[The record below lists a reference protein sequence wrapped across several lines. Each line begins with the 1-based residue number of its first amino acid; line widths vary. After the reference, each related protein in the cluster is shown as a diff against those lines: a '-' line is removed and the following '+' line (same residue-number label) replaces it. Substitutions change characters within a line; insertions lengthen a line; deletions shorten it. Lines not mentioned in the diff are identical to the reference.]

1 MAASSSILSK
11 SLSYTLLPS
20 NSHQSPHLAF
30 PNSTRFSTVRLSGE
44 LERRQMRGLSV
55 VTGAGPS
62 NSQLI
67 FAFAFPITLLAVTV
81 FTAFRIGDRLDQKFL
96 EEVAMNEAIREA
108 EEESDDAT
116 QVAISRKEEPAL
128 SRARNRPKREV

>member
-1 MAASSSILSK
+1 
-11 SLSYTLLPS
+11 
-20 NSHQSPHLAF
+20 
-30 PNSTRFSTVRLSGE
+30 
-44 LERRQMRGLSV
+44 MRGLSV

-67 FAFAFPITLLAVTV
+67 FAFAFPITLLALLSLLLSESVIDLT
-81 FTAFRIGDRLDQKFL
+81 RNSLRSNK
-96 EEVAMNEAIREA
+96 RSRK
-108 EEESDDAT
+108 ESDDAT